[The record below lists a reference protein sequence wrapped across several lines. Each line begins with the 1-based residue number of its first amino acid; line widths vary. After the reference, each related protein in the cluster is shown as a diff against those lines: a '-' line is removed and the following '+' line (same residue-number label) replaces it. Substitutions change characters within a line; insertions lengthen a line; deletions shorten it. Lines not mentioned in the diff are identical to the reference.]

1 MKKKIK
7 RLRLIFFLQIT
18 RFLLLDKIG
27 KAQPTERDLDQLQE
41 YVGGV
46 ISTIL
51 SLNILD
57 ENFKTNDH
65 HGFNSKILS
74 QFLEALKSEH
84 HLDKN
89 EKERNLAVAEKWAP
103 LARPFYRKA
112 ANFLLYIGIPVAI
125 VGFGMTMSLWVVA
138 LLLIMAFIT
147 LICIHL
153 LEKQKWYMFLWR
165 IELIIMALL
174 FFLAIIFG

>member
-7 RLRLIFFLQIT
+7 GLRLVFFLQMT
-18 RFLLLDKIG
+18 RFLLLNKID

-41 YVGGV
+41 YVGGTT
-46 ISTIL
+46 STVL
-51 SLNILD
+51 SLNIID
-57 ENFKTNDH
+57 ENFEANDH
-65 HGFNSKILS
+65 HGFESKILS
-74 QFLEALKSEH
+74 QFLGVLQSEQ
-84 HLDKN
+84 HLAKD

-103 LARPFYRKA
+103 LARPFYKKV
-112 ANFLLYIGIPVAI
+112 ANFLLYIGIPIAI
-125 VGFGMTMSLWVVA
+125 VGFVMTMSLWGVA
-138 LLLIMAFIT
+138 LLLIMAFLT